1 MNNEQEVLTTNT
13 LMSLFYFSNTKVI
26 ASGQANQPNSES
38 GQANQ
43 LNSESG
49 LANQLNSESGQANQ
63 QNSKSGQANQ
73 PNSKYDKANKLKM
86 SRKRSQNWQYKIP
99 GLIRELITDTSNNNE
114 WEPVEVIETEGPMKS
129 IGKYLADLYKAA
141 SNASANTAK
150 VIQYDVKSW
159 YNYANKFENRVKELI
174 KTGVKKKLTRTA
186 VYEEIEPFLL
196 VFSKINLCQKTH
208 KARNILYLFS
218 NIGVDKIQRIRT
230 YSANNIAS
238 YDANELELSID
249 YVKNIVK

>member
-1 MNNEQEVLTTNT
+1 MNNEQEVLTANT
-13 LMSLFYFSNTKVI
+13 LMSLSYLSNTEVT
-26 ASGQANQPNSES
+26 ASGQANQPNSKS

-63 QNSKSGQANQ
+63 QNSKSDQANQQNSKSGQANQ
-73 PNSKYDKANKLKM
+73 PNSEYDKANKLKM
-86 SRKRSQNWQYKIP
+86 SRKRSQKQAKLESDDEQLPEHASIYIWIAAFLNKYKIP

-114 WEPVEVIETEGPMKS
+114 WEPVEVIEAEGPTES

-141 SNASANTAK
+141 SDASANTAK
-150 VIQYDVKSW
+150 VIQYEIKSW

-174 KTGVKKKLTRTA
+174 KTGVREKVARTA

-196 VFSKINLCQKTH
+196 VSSKINLHQ
-208 KARNILYLFS
+208 
-218 NIGVDKIQRIRT
+218 
-230 YSANNIAS
+230 
-238 YDANELELSID
+238 
-249 YVKNIVK
+249 